1 MSCNCKTNS
10 KSGERI
16 GNNEN
21 LNFQPSNV
29 LHKIGGN
36 KYFLYS
42 FRFIL
47 YLLSIVSL
55 FVVLPYILYIL
66 FRSIVLSKDNNI
78 MDIIK
83 KVIPNKNK
91 WSPNDDEYDEEDEDD
106 EDFENEFGEHYDDL
120 VDNNG
125 NKIIELSN
133 FEEEKTPL
141 KK

>member
-10 KSGERI
+10 KSGERSS
-16 GNNEN
+16 GEN
-21 LNFQPSNV
+21 INFQPSNV
-29 LHKIGGN
+29 LHKIGEN

-42 FRFIL
+42 FRFFI

-55 FVVLPYILYIL
+55 FVVLPYIFYLL
-66 FRSIVLSKDNNI
+66 FRTIVLSKDTNL

-91 WSPNDDEYDEEDEDD
+91 WSPDDDDYEGDDEDD
-106 EDFENEFGEHYDDL
+106 DFENEFGEHYDDL

-125 NKIIELSN
+125 NKIIELSD
-133 FEEEKTPL
+133 FEVEKTPL

>member
-1 MSCNCKTNS
+1 
-10 KSGERI
+10 
-16 GNNEN
+16 
-21 LNFQPSNV
+21 
-29 LHKIGGN
+29 
-36 KYFLYS
+36 
-42 FRFIL
+42 
-47 YLLSIVSL
+47 
-55 FVVLPYILYIL
+55 
-66 FRSIVLSKDNNI
+66 

-133 FEEEKTPL
+133 LEEEKTPL